1 MAVNEQAHVDL
12 NDADLGDEPA
22 ILGAT
27 DCPFF
32 KGPAGEHFTV
42 ATSLVGSRTFPSYL
56 RAMRR
61 ADLADDPRFATAAAR
76 RAHFERGVRS
86 EPRSGRLE
94 AILSI
99 SARFV
104 KTTMICHSLRLTVVT
119 GPHGNPDRDWPETFL
134 LDSHAT
140 IAT

>member
-1 MAVNEQAHVDL
+1 MILYAGIVDL
-12 NDADLGDEPA
+12 LCWRIS
-22 ILGAT
+22 ILQ
-27 DCPFF
+27 
-32 KGPAGEHFTV
+32 
-42 ATSLVGSRTFPSYL
+42 
-56 RAMRR
+56 
-61 ADLADDPRFATAAAR
+61 
-76 RAHFERGVRS
+76 
-86 EPRSGRLE
+86 RLE